1 MKYLLDDNAVRL
13 IGSPVQHMGRVEI
26 FDRRS
31 NQWGTICADDV
42 YSRPYDVARI
52 ICKSLGYSSYRNYG
66 RASDSSNIT
75 LSSNSPIVNGR
86 FRCTYTYT
94 DVYQNLYQC
103 SDFESHLGVS
113 PSRCTSDQEWIVF
126 CTRKFSIMSEGTT
139 YVILNL
145 FNTKIFHPKR
155 YLISL

>member
-13 IGSPVQHMGRVEI
+13 IGSPVQHMGRVEV
-26 FDRRS
+26 FDKRS

-42 YSRPYDVARI
+42 YSHPYDVARI
-52 ICKSLGYSSYRNYG
+52 ICRSLGYSAYRTHG
-66 RASDSSNIT
+66 RASNSSNIT

-86 FRCTYTYT
+86 FQCIYTSTYL
-94 DVYQNLYQC
+94 YQNLYQC

-126 CTRKFSIMSEGTT
+126 CTRKFSIVSEGTT